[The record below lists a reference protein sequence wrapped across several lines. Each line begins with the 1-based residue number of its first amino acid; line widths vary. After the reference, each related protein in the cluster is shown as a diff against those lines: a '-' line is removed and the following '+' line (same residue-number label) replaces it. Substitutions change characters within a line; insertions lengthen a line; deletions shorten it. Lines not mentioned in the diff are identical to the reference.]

1 MSKQHEDYY
10 KILQVDPSADPE
22 VITAAYR
29 RLAVKYH
36 PDTNPSPDA
45 LPRMQRINEA
55 YAILSDPKQ
64 RAVYDRTRHNGVVYR
79 TTVTNDTTARR
90 SDERTMQEA
99 EADYIRSKRAAEDTW
114 KRAMREAEIE
124 HDRVVRE
131 AEDAWNR
138 AKRLADETFKRAQ
151 READIERDKALR
163 ESEDAW
169 NRVKRTSQMPQAKA
183 WTAD

>member
-55 YAILSDPKQ
+55 YAILSDVKQ

-79 TTVTNDTTARR
+79 TTATYAPARR
-90 SDERTMQEA
+90 NDERSVQEA
-99 EADYIRSKRAAEDTW
+99 EADYIRSKRVAEDTW
-114 KRAMREAEIE
+114 KRAMRDAEIE
-124 HDRVVRE
+124 HDRVLRE

-138 AKRLADETFKRAQ
+138 SKRLAEETFKRAQ

-163 ESEDAW
+163 ASEDAW
-169 NRVKRTSQMPQAKA
+169 NRVKRTSQMPQPKA
-183 WTAD
+183 WSTE

>member
-1 MSKQHEDYY
+1 MSKQLEDYY

-55 YAILSDPKQ
+55 YAVLSDPKQ
-64 RAVYDRTRHNGVVYR
+64 RAVYDRTRRNGVMYR
-79 TTVTNDTTARR
+79 TTTTDTTTRR
-90 SDERTMQEA
+90 GDERTMQEA

-114 KRAMREAEIE
+114 KRAIREAEIE
-124 HDRVVRE
+124 HDRALRE

-138 AKRLADETFKRAQ
+138 AKRQAEETFKRAQ

-169 NRVKRTSQMPQAKA
+169 NRVKRTSQMPQPKA
-183 WTAD
+183 WSAD